1 MIFNKMFLILNW
13 IWQITFGIYF
23 KNLINNNSTATVI
36 IVNNSTTKGEIM
48 CYDMVINTMEDGG
61 GNQKQGDLVVKRF

>member
-1 MIFNKMFLILNW
+1 MNW